1 MDGLNREIE
10 SDEAVRARLA
20 AIIESSDDVIVSKT
34 LEGTITSWNRA
45 AERLFGWTAAEAI
58 GRSIMLIVPEDRRA
72 EEETVLARIR
82 RGERVDH
89 FETVRLAKDGRR
101 IAVSITVSPMKD
113 AVGRIVGASKVARD
127 ISERR
132 GLEEQLARLL
142 AREQDARR
150 QAELLNKAKDEL
162 LATVSH
168 ELRTPLNSILGWARM
183 IQAGKLDEAGREH
196 AVNAILRNAEV
207 QTRLIEDLLDMSRIA
222 AGRMRLDLERMDL
235 NATIEA
241 ALDTVRQ
248 AARAKNITLEAVLDT
263 SVETIEGAPDRL
275 QQVLWNLVMNAVKFT
290 PPGGRVDVSSQ
301 RRADTVT
308 VVVADTGEGIGPD
321 LLPHV
326 FEPFLQGSN
335 SGRNSVGG
343 LGLGLALVR
352 RLVELHGGRVSAES
366 PGPGLGATFTVT
378 LPLPAT
384 GSEGRLLGSAP
395 TDRDREDRDLD
406 GSRVLIVDDDPD
418 FRDISTM
425 TLRRTG
431 ADVRAVSSAA
441 GAEELVR
448 DWRPHVVLTDISMPD
463 QDGFTLIDALRPQFA
478 ARSFRGS
485 IIVITADG
493 RPQTRARA
501 RQAGVDLYL
510 TKPVDPVDL
519 STAVAE
525 VFRRPRP
532 YGRTG
537 LPIAD

>member
-20 AIIESSDDVIVSKT
+20 AIIESSDDVIMSKT
-34 LEGTITSWNRA
+34 LEGTITSWNHA

-58 GRSIMLIVPEDRRA
+58 GQSIMLIVPEDRRA

-82 RGERVDH
+82 RGERVEH
-89 FETVRLAKDGRR
+89 FETIRRAKDGRR
-101 IAVSITVSPMKD
+101 IDVSITVSPMKD
-113 AVGRIVGASKVARD
+113 VAGRIVGASKVARD

-132 GLEEQLARLL
+132 GLEEQLARML

-183 IQAGKLDEAGREH
+183 IQAGKLDEAGCEH
-196 AVNAILRNAEV
+196 AVNAILRNAAV

-248 AARAKNITLEAVLDT
+248 AARAKNIMLEAALDT
-263 SVETIEGAPDRL
+263 SVEPVEGAPDRL
-275 QQVLWNLVMNAVKFT
+275 QQVVWNLVMNAVKFT
-290 PPGGRVDVSSQ
+290 PSGGRVDVSSQ
-301 RRADTVT
+301 RRGDTVT

-378 LPLPAT
+378 LPLPAA
-384 GSEGRLLGSAP
+384 GSGRRLPGPAP

-501 RQAGVDLYL
+501 RQAGIDLYL

-519 STAVAE
+519 TTAVAD
-525 VFRRPRP
+525 VLRRPS
-532 YGRTG
+532 
-537 LPIAD
+537 